1 MTGRESWRA
10 AVHRATESQRRL
22 SDQTTPTRPGG
33 IKTLSAVLAFAL
45 SLQGLA
51 NKLLD
56 GFEDQGGF
64 YI

>member
-1 MTGRESWRA
+1 MKGRESWRA

-22 SDQTTPTRPGG
+22 SDRTTPARAGG